1 MNSRS
6 RKIRRNHERISSLP
20 AIIYTQEEGQGGE
33 KERSREK
40 SGDGARKMREGEEQG
55 GKEGETS
62 HTVSLHTV
70 KQVLTLTACNCLKSI
85 HRQ

>member
-20 AIIYTQEEGQGGE
+20 AIIYTQEEGQGGV

-40 SGDGARKMREGEEQG
+40 SGDGARKRREREGQG
-55 GKEGETS
+55 GKTS
-62 HTVSLHTV
+62 HTISLHTV
-70 KQVLTLTACNCLKSI
+70 KQVLT
-85 HRQ
+85 